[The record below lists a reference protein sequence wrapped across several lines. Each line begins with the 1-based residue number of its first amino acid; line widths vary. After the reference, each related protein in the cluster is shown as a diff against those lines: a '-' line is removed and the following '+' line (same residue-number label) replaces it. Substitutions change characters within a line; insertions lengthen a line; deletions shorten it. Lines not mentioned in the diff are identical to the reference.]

1 MTSEDW
7 STRSGLREIARSRA
21 ERISGWRAPIAYAV
35 GYRREGEWDFPHVN
49 QSDGTHGL
57 PVVLLAEYLHYA
69 SGTHEFSLSPAQ
81 LGEAIALLAPAEA
94 ATDVTHPNLL
104 AWRAVADADAD
115 EIAAVFIGSLDDES
129 AGPADA
135 ALRSRLTRD

>member
-1 MTSEDW
+1 LT
-7 STRSGLREIARSRA
+7 
-21 ERISGWRAPIAYAV
+21 
-35 GYRREGEWDFPHVN
+35 
-49 QSDGTHGL
+49 
-57 PVVLLAEYLHYA
+57 
-69 SGTHEFSLSPAQ
+69 
-81 LGEAIALLAPAEA
+81 PAEV

-129 AGPADA
+129 ARPADA